1 MAVNKELHPRS
12 DVYKMYI
19 LRTEG
24 GRESLRCK
32 MYLKTGENSLES
44 YVKYHI
50 EPSKTW
56 SCLMKSNLKGCSKA

>member
-12 DVYKMYI
+12 DVYKLYI
-19 LRTEG
+19 FRTEG
-24 GRESLRCK
+24 GRELLRCK

-50 EPSKTW
+50 EPSKT
-56 SCLMKSNLKGCSKA
+56 